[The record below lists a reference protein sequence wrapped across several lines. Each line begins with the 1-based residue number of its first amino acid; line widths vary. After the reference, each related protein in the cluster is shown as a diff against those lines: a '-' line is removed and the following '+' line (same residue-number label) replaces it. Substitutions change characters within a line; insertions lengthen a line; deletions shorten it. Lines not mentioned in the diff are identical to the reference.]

1 MSGETILVV
10 DDSPTI
16 CKLVELSLT
25 KAGYR
30 VETAR
35 TGEGGI
41 EAAQTRPPDLILLDF
56 LLPDLKGDDVCRAI
70 SANMRLA
77 SVPVIVMS
85 AKGEEISEC
94 FAVMPNVVN
103 IISKPFAPEALLAVV
118 NHTLEKAAEEPDRV
132 LPKTESDRG
141 LDLTVLLT
149 GQAKE
154 ESQSPPAGDT
164 SAALAGDL
172 AIVSIADVLM
182 LLQDRGYTGT
192 VHLTHGRMQMDIYL
206 GQGRVQFA
214 GAHGVAEEFLLGR
227 FLVGG
232 GFLNPDELAAA
243 LEDRR
248 KAGGG
253 ELLGAFL
260 CGQGRLAPAN
270 LRKAMAKQTSALV
283 FESLRWGSGR
293 FSFLPASELPQV
305 ARDASLELPVDGLI
319 LEGLRRVEEW
329 RVIEQEIRDFDMT
342 FVRNED
348 KMAAFSRGQ
357 LLREEVAIAELVN
370 GKNTVR
376 DLIQISGMG
385 SYDVTQVLFR
395 LLRSKLI
402 RRRVAPVVV

>member
-30 VETAR
+30 VETTR

-41 EAAQTRPPDLILLDF
+41 EAAQAHPPDLILLDF

-103 IISKPFAPEALLAVV
+103 IISKPFSPEALLAVV
-118 NHTLEKAAEEPDRV
+118 NHTLEKVAQEPALA

-149 GQAKE
+149 GEAKD
-154 ESQSPPAGDT
+154 ESPSRAADDT
-164 SAALAGDL
+164 DAALAGDL
-172 AIVSIADVLM
+172 AVVSIADVLM

-192 VHLTHGRMQMDIYL
+192 VHLGHGRMQMDIYL

-232 GFLNPDELAAA
+232 GYLTQDELAAA
-243 LEDRR
+243 LDDRR

-260 CGQGRLAPAN
+260 CAKGRLTPAN
-270 LRKAMAKQTSALV
+270 LRKAMTKQTSALV

-293 FSFLPASELPQV
+293 FRFRPESELPQV
-305 ARDASLELPVDGLI
+305 ARDASLDLPVDGLI

-348 KMAAFSRGQ
+348 KLASFSRGQ

-370 GKNTVR
+370 GRNTVR